1 MNSRT
6 RKYILKKYMSLV
18 NLNTFIEI
26 DFWNDTTIVN
36 NYTIHLSNFIYSIHS
51 YYISIYNS
59 ITTIYDNDLQI
70 IAKSDTLIT
79 NDYDNIYI
87 STYNNKLV
95 LQTINKSQ
103 NKINIYN
110 SDCSKYL
117 ENFSVDTMNQV
128 IYIWNNQPFFIVY
141 RNCSFLFY
149 CMDKK
154 LYCYYKLPFELQS
167 YSNFICFKRNIYIL
181 GKLTNH
187 KYVYIKLGKSL
198 KYSNYFSLDY
208 PDFKHLSIDYHN
220 DIFKLI
226 ILQNDKN
233 IIVITKKIKEYL
245 THTSDK
251 FHIIPIPDFELNP
264 NNYRSISESGN
275 LKNLN
280 EKIRGRWLDEIIL
293 DVSNLKKLD
302 ENQPKNVVISLE
314 KVITKDVIDTVY
326 CKSSSYFDYF
336 KWIVDNYDDAQNKT
350 IIFYNNFEY
359 NIGIEFAD
367 NYIIHNLNMDTFS
380 KNIDNFI
387 MTFGKLVLG
396 NKTFYTRIL
405 KKTLI
410 HQNIQI
416 GLNCNETSFDYYKK
430 KMEISTYELSKILRI
445 LLTYEIPNRGILY
458 WTPYQYFK
466 INMKLIWNRPK
477 NYWVKIYE
485 KLNIDSQ
492 LENIMPYLFYNIFK
506 G

>member
-1 MNSRT
+1 MP
-6 RKYILKKYMSLV
+6 KKIYPKKYMSLV

-36 NYTIHLSNFIYSIHS
+36 NFTIHFSNFIYSIHS
-51 YYISIYNS
+51 YYISVYNS

-70 IAKSDTLIT
+70 IAKNDTLIT
-79 NDYDNIYI
+79 NDYDTIYI

-95 LQTINKSQ
+95 FQMINKSQ

-117 ENFSVDTMNQV
+117 ENYSVEPLNQV
-128 IYIWNNQPFFIVY
+128 IYIWNNQPFHIVY
-141 RNCSFLFY
+141 QNCAFLFY

-167 YSNFICFKRNIYIL
+167 YSNFVCFKRTIYIL
-181 GKLTNH
+181 GKLKNN

-208 PDFKHLSIDYHN
+208 PVFKHISIDYHN

-226 ILQNDKN
+226 ILQNDN
-233 IIVITKKIKEYL
+233 NLIVISKKIKEYL
-245 THTSDK
+245 THKLDK
-251 FHIIPIPDFELNP
+251 INILSIPDFELKP
-264 NNYRSISESGN
+264 NKYGSISESGN

-280 EKIRGRWLDEIIL
+280 EKIRGRWVDEIVL

-314 KVITKDVIDTVY
+314 KVVTKDFIDTVY
-326 CKSSSYFDYF
+326 CKSNRYYDYF
-336 KWIVDNYDDAQNKT
+336 KWIVDNYDNAQNKT
-350 IIFYNNFEY
+350 IIFYNFFEY
-359 NIGIEFAD
+359 TIGIEFAD
-367 NYIIHNLNMDTFS
+367 NYIIHNINMETSS

-405 KKTLI
+405 KKTLMQ
-410 HQNIQI
+410 QNIQI

-430 KMEISTYELSKILRI
+430 KMEISTYELSKILRF

-477 NYWVKIYE
+477 SYWVKIYE
-485 KLNIDSQ
+485 KLNGDYQ